1 QPVFTVYRL
10 KSPLKVQ
17 GMQQEVQSID
27 TILMMLAPD
36 NVSNEV
42 LEVLSFISSLL
53 VQQSG
58 AANLFANGSE
68 YEIKQFLAFQLTQ
81 FIKQQHIL
89 EEGLG
94 MNQDILQAENIE
106 LNVDFNNKEE
116 AVIYVG
122 NMLVNAGLVNKK
134 YIDKMLERETVTSTY
149 MGNALA
155 IPHGTDDAKSE
166 VLKTGIAVVTVP
178 NGVDYGDGNIAKVLI
193 GIAGQ
198 GDEHL
203 EVLSNIAIVCSEE
216 ENVDQI
222 VEATSPEEIIQLFN
236 EVD

>member
-1 QPVFTVYRL
+1 
-10 KSPLKVQ
+10 
-17 GMQQEVQSID
+17 
-27 TILMMLAPD
+27 
-36 NVSNEV
+36 
-42 LEVLSFISSLL
+42 
-53 VQQSG
+53 
-58 AANLFANGSE
+58 
-68 YEIKQFLAFQLTQ
+68 
-81 FIKQQHIL
+81 
-89 EEGLG
+89 

-236 EVD
+236 GWIKCEQYTLEPEISDEVLSGLC

>member
-1 QPVFTVYRL
+1 
-10 KSPLKVQ
+10 
-17 GMQQEVQSID
+17 MD
-27 TILMMLAPD
+27 
-36 NVSNEV
+36 
-42 LEVLSFISSLL
+42 
-53 VQQSG
+53 
-58 AANLFANGSE
+58 
-68 YEIKQFLAFQLTQ
+68 
-81 FIKQQHIL
+81 
-89 EEGLG
+89 
-94 MNQDILQAENIE
+94 QDILQAENIQ
-106 LNVDFNNKEE
+106 LNVDFSNKEE
-116 AVIYVG
+116 AVVYVG

>member
-1 QPVFTVYRL
+1 
-10 KSPLKVQ
+10 
-17 GMQQEVQSID
+17 
-27 TILMMLAPD
+27 
-36 NVSNEV
+36 
-42 LEVLSFISSLL
+42 
-53 VQQSG
+53 
-58 AANLFANGSE
+58 
-68 YEIKQFLAFQLTQ
+68 
-81 FIKQQHIL
+81 
-89 EEGLG
+89 
-94 MNQDILQAENIE
+94 MNQDILQPENIE

>member
-1 QPVFTVYRL
+1 
-10 KSPLKVQ
+10 
-17 GMQQEVQSID
+17 
-27 TILMMLAPD
+27 
-36 NVSNEV
+36 
-42 LEVLSFISSLL
+42 
-53 VQQSG
+53 
-58 AANLFANGSE
+58 
-68 YEIKQFLAFQLTQ
+68 
-81 FIKQQHIL
+81 
-89 EEGLG
+89 

-122 NMLVNAGLVNKK
+122 NMLENAGLVNKK

-193 GIAGQ
+193 GIAVVIVPNVVDEGNGNIAKVLIGIAGQ
-198 GDEHL
+198 GDENL

>member
-1 QPVFTVYRL
+1 
-10 KSPLKVQ
+10 
-17 GMQQEVQSID
+17 
-27 TILMMLAPD
+27 
-36 NVSNEV
+36 
-42 LEVLSFISSLL
+42 
-53 VQQSG
+53 
-58 AANLFANGSE
+58 
-68 YEIKQFLAFQLTQ
+68 
-81 FIKQQHIL
+81 
-89 EEGLG
+89 

-122 NMLVNAGLVNKK
+122 NMLVNAGLVNEK

-222 VEATSPEEIIQLFN
+222 VEADSAEEIIQLFN